1 MNNKVK
7 ELMLEAGYVA
17 PELAVRAQQLVE
29 LVVQE
34 CCEVAHCNF
43 FVDGLTLGN
52 ILKEYF
58 GVEND
63 K

>member
-1 MNNKVK
+1 
-7 ELMLEAGYVA
+7 MLEAGYVA